1 MTLAIEPMITEG
13 SYEVVWLDDDWTVM
27 TEVAAG
33 LPIMKIRFLL
43 QRANLR
49 SFPYKEE
56 VSWGSFYGYL
66 SRLSDYSMYAS

>member
-1 MTLAIEPMITEG
+1 MAIINLTKETFKQQIM
-13 SYEVVWLDDDWTVM
+13 
-27 TEVAAG
+27 
-33 LPIMKIRFLL
+33 PIMKIRFLL